1 MFQGSTPPDRDRLAV
16 AVPGPATSGF
26 PAQTTMRV
34 LFLSPF
40 LAQEPLGVMYLSGVL
55 KTAGHETKMTFVPDK
70 EFEQKLR
77 DYDPGVI
84 CYSFT
89 TGAHVTVLGI
99 MRQVKKILPN
109 AVSICGGAH
118 VTVVPE
124 FIEEQGVDAICRG
137 EGEGAMVDFVNAV
150 EQGGDLT
157 KIPNI
162 WFKDEQGVVHKNE
175 PRALSQ
181 DIEEFGFCD
190 RELVY
195 DAADFYRSSER
206 KVIKTDRGCP
216 MNCSFCFHHAWKK
229 KVYGVTNNEYVR
241 RRSVD
246 HVIEEAK
253 RIKAK
258 YPLTFVHF
266 LDDIFNINNK
276 WLAEFAERWPKE
288 VGLPFD
294 AILMANMVQE
304 KHIQLL
310 KKAGCIYARIAF
322 EAANDHMRNAVMKK
336 NTTRAQLIR
345 AATLIKQYGI
355 RLGSL
360 NMLGGP
366 GATIDDDIETIEL
379 NIECGVDHPLAS
391 LLQPYPMTDINDITK
406 DMGLATDT
414 WEEFPTLFNRTTSI
428 ALPHRHYYENLHKWF
443 PVVVRYPSLLPFVKK
458 AIKSKALSTPYTWM
472 YMLYSEWL
480 VTEQNSLYYR
490 AQGKKGLKTVAPIDF
505 TGRVFTKGFIRIFTT
520 LFGKKALKMN
530 LKMNLNDERV
540 MNHMDE

>member
-1 MFQGSTPPDRDRLAV
+1 
-16 AVPGPATSGF
+16 
-26 PAQTTMRV
+26 MRV
-34 LFLSPF
+34 LFLSQY

-55 KTAGHETKMTFVPDK
+55 KQAGHETKMIFLPDK
-70 EFEQKLR
+70 EFEEKLR
-77 DYDPGVI
+77 AYDPGVI

-89 TGAHVTVLGI
+89 TGVHPVVLGI
-99 MRQVKKILPN
+99 INQVKQVLPKSL
-109 AVSICGGAH
+109 AICGGAH

-124 FIEEQGVDAICRG
+124 FLEEDGVDAICRG
-137 EGEGAMVDFVNAV
+137 EGEGAMVEFVNAV
-150 EQGGDLT
+150 EAGGDLT

-162 WFKDEQGVVHKNE
+162 WFKDEHGDIHKNE
-175 PRALSQ
+175 PRTLSQ

-190 RELVY
+190 RALVY
-195 DAADFYRSSER
+195 DASHFYRDSER

-229 KVYGVTNNEYVR
+229 KVYNVTNNEYVR

-246 HVIEEAK
+246 HVIAEAK
-253 RIKAK
+253 QLKEN

-266 LDDIFNINNK
+266 LDDIFNINMK
-276 WLAEFAERWPKE
+276 WLREFAERWPVE

-304 KHIQLL
+304 EHIKLL

-322 EAANDHMRNAVMKK
+322 EAANDHMRNAIMKK

-345 AATLIKQYGI
+345 AATLIRENDI

-366 GATIDDDIETIEL
+366 GASIEDDLETIEL
-379 NIECGVDHPLAS
+379 NIECEVDHPLAS

-443 PVVVRYPSLLPFVKK
+443 PVVVRFPKLLPLARK
-458 AIKSKALSTPYTWM
+458 AIKVKWMYRPYTWM

-480 VTEQNSLYYR
+480 VTEQNGLYNR
-490 AQGKKGLKTVAPIDF
+490 AMGKKGLKTFPPIDF

-520 LFGKKALKMN
+520 IFGKNALKMN
-530 LKMNLNDERV
+530 LKLDLNDERV